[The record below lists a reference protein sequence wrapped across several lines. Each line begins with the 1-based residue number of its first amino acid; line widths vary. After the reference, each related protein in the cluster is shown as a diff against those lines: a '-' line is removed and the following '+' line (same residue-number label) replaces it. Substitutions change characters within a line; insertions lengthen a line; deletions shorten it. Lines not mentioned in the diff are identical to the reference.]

1 MKANHNTP
9 VGTPSFCPLLIK
21 SKIQNN
27 ESKSQQLN
35 YDKEIALAVNQVKDT
50 K

>member
-1 MKANHNTP
+1 MKANHN
-9 VGTPSFCPLLIK
+9 FFQRHRNIIKLLIK

-27 ESKSQQLN
+27 ESKSQLPNLCGIQS
-35 YDKEIALAVNQVKDT
+35 EAVNQVKDT